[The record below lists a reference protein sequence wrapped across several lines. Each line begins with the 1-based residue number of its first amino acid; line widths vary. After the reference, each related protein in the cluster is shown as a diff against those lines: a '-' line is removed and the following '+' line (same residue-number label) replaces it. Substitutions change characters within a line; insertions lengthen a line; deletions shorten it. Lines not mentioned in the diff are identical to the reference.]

1 MPVPNDLLEEM
12 ENEWAPPSHPV
23 FRLVPNDFELQ
34 VQNLYTMLGAPPVS
48 HSSFLEVF
56 RQLRD
61 AFQPYEPEY
70 PLATYIHSH
79 DRDHDR
85 EQESVAILLGLKK
98 LRPGEEMGVPLVLE
112 DEDDCIPP
120 ATVRPGVHASSSRP
134 SPGPEHATSR
144 SRDDNSTLYVDLTI

>member
-1 MPVPNDLLEEM
+1 M

-23 FRLVPNDFELQ
+23 FSLVPDDFKLQ
-34 VQNLYTMLGAPPVS
+34 INQLYILLGAPPVS

-79 DRDHDR
+79 DRDHNR
-85 EQESVAILLGLKK
+85 EEESIAILPGLKK
-98 LRPGEEMGVPLVLE
+98 LHLGEEMGGALGLE
-112 DEDDCIPP
+112 DEEDCILS
-120 ATVRPGVHASSSRP
+120 ATVHPGGHASSTSP
-134 SPGPEHATSR
+134 SLECATSR
-144 SRDDNSTLYVDLTI
+144 SKGDDGTLYVDLTD